1 VTDDTG
7 SGNPA
12 AATPEKGKRYV
23 EAVTERIA
31 DFLIEL
37 ARADTTKL
45 YENQ

>member
-23 EAVTERIA
+23 EAVTEKVA
-31 DFLIEL
+31 TFLVDL
-37 ARADTTKL
+37 AKADTAKL
-45 YENQ
+45 YE